1 MRCTGGVTAKA
12 RATEMSSTPV
22 LYSLPEVPSGDT
34 KKSET
39 LPADLKATDGRTA
52 SQQSSGFSGS
62 SATCLRTTSSSLQC
76 SRLCSSGR

>member
-1 MRCTGGVTAKA
+1 MGCTGGVTAKA

-39 LPADLKATDGRTA
+39 LPVDLKAISTGM
-52 SQQSSGFSGS
+52 
-62 SATCLRTTSSSLQC
+62 
-76 SRLCSSGR
+76 